1 MRAQARAHLDPQTQ
15 LILPGRPLPRY
26 PCPFPFGSSRSS
38 PVEPEPLS
46 GTWDEEQ
53 GGRHGEDD
61 PAGGLVHLEA
71 AGFPRLGR
79 LLPLPLPPSSALNS
93 EQV

>member
-1 MRAQARAHLDPQTQ
+1 MK
-15 LILPGRPLPRY
+15 
-26 PCPFPFGSSRSS
+26 
-38 PVEPEPLS
+38 PEPLS

-71 AGFPRLGR
+71 AGSRGWAGCCR
-79 LLPLPLPPSSALNS
+79 CRCRLPLH
-93 EQV
+93 

>member
-1 MRAQARAHLDPQTQ
+1 MLRREPTST
-15 LILPGRPLPRY
+15 RT
-26 PCPFPFGSSRSS
+26 RSS
-38 PVEPEPLS
+38 YSLAAPSPDTPAPSPPAPPRSRPGEPEPLL
-46 GTWDEEQ
+46 GTWDEQQ

-71 AGFPRLGR
+71 AGSPRLGR

>member
-1 MRAQARAHLDPQTQ
+1 MLRREPTSTRTRSSYSLVAPSPVH
-15 LILPGRPLPRY
+15 
-26 PCPFPFGSSRSS
+26 PCPFPFGSSRSR